1 MFLTLAAVYTV
12 GGVVY
17 VILGSSEEL
26 PWYTKAKQDDD
37 NKQEESKEISTISV
51 TVIEKMKKSRDIFL
65 KI

>member
-17 VILGSSEEL
+17 VILGSSVEL
-26 PWYTKAKQDDD
+26 PWYTKAKQDDN
-37 NKQEESKEISTISV
+37 NKQEKSKEISTISV
-51 TVIEKMKKSRDIFL
+51 TVIEKMKKSHDIFL